1 MSKLRLAAS
10 QHRLILMGAAGV
22 SCVALFD
29 MFGII
34 DLHDLEAS
42 ITYNA
47 LIAGFVY
54 GGGGACAMIF
64 GDIVVKYCIR
74 GQIVL
79 GMKF

>member
-1 MSKLRLAAS
+1 MSKLKLAAS

-29 MFGII
+29 FLGLI
-34 DLHDLEAS
+34 DLHNLEAT
-42 ITYNA
+42 ITTNA
-47 LIAGFVY
+47 LVAGFVY

-64 GDIVVKYCIR
+64 GDIVVKFFIR